1 MFYLS
6 NIVLNYRV
14 SWLIWFKVWSN
25 TSYYKYFLI
34 PHEVTNHPLSLQLRS
49 VDTVPTLCPPLQRGQ
64 LITLRRGS
72 WHVLYD
78 PETGRRGFIYFRW
91 VDVEDP
97 TTCQTQVILILLGD
111 KENLKRDIAKLK
123 RSIGEAN
130 SNALK
135 VQTQYIMLMMRR
147 PEGGFG
153 WVFLVV
159 VFLEAALTIIM
170 LKMWFYLLGLDL
182 RT

>member
-1 MFYLS
+1 M
-6 NIVLNYRV
+6 
-14 SWLIWFKVWSN
+14 
-25 TSYYKYFLI
+25 
-34 PHEVTNHPLSLQLRS
+34 
-49 VDTVPTLCPPLQRGQ
+49 
-64 LITLRRGS
+64 
-72 WHVLYD
+72 
-78 PETGRRGFIYFRW
+78 
-91 VDVEDP
+91 EDP

-123 RSIGEAN
+123 RSIDEAN

-170 LKMWFYLLGLDL
+170 LKM
-182 RT
+182 